1 MISVHVNGVLQVP
14 GIDYVAAKNA
24 VSFSSPPGA
33 GDLIH
38 VSGPR
43 GTIANIMADGT
54 TYLYQMITD
63 IDRHDNI
70 MNLLNDAAF
79 YYDNPAVA
87 DVLERLRVVV
97 ELVRANG

>member
-14 GIDYVAAKNA
+14 GIDYLAAKNA
-24 VSFSSPPGA
+24 VSFASPPRA

-38 VSGPR
+38 VSSLQ
-43 GTIANIMADGT
+43 GTIANIMADGS
-54 TYLYQMITD
+54 TYLYQMLTD
-63 IDRHDNI
+63 IERHENI
-70 MNLLNDAAF
+70 MNLLNDAAK

-97 ELVRANG
+97 ELVKENG